1 MKFNKNQMLQ
11 HANHMETIKEWYNQL
26 LDEGIPI
33 TELYIYNLI
42 INDERSY
49 GMSEKEIENM
59 VEDVIDKRYDTADSI
74 ETIIDNLLNGD
85 EYDGDENR

>member
-1 MKFNKNQMLQ
+1 
-11 HANHMETIKEWYNQL
+11 METIKEWYNQL

>member
-1 MKFNKNQMLQ
+1 
-11 HANHMETIKEWYNQL
+11 METIKEWYNQL

-85 EYDGDENR
+85 EYDGDENRWY